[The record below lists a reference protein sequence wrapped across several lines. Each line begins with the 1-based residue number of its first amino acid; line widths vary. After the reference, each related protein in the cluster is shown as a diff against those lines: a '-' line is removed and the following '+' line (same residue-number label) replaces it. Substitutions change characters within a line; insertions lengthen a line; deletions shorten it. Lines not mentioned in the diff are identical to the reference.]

1 MKMTTEH
8 RLTMRPISIRDATA
22 YCARWHRH
30 LNPPRGALF
39 ALSAYRDGLEPVG
52 VILVGRPLARMQQDG
67 VTCEVLRC
75 TVPEGERNACS
86 FLYGAAKRAAKAL
99 GYLRCVT
106 KTLVT
111 ESGASLRAIGA
122 VRGTITPGQSWDTP
136 SRPRVQARTKAQLAD
151 KIPWV
156 LFDERATA

>member
-1 MKMTTEH
+1 M
-8 RLTMRPISIRDATA
+8 SIREATA

-52 VILVGRPLARMQQDG
+52 VILVGRPLARRQQDG

-75 TVPEGERNACS
+75 AVPEGEPNACS

-106 KTLVT
+106 KTLTT

-122 VRGTITPGQSWDTP
+122 VALGETAGQSWDVP
-136 SRPRVQARTKAQLAD
+136 SRPRVHARTKAQLAN
-151 KIPWV
+151 KKAWV
-156 LFDERATA
+156 LFDDRGAA